1 MHIQPNSHPP
11 MTQKRNL
18 TTWNSMN
25 PMNDKNS
32 MERKLFANWL
42 KKSNQ
47 LKSMDFPKFLR
58 KTHGT
63 IPRERS
69 ETEKEKTK
77 ELTKEFGR
85 YMSKCIRSICVS
97 PANGPLNKPSIK
109 GYLTTNWIPRKKN
122 IGKMFFINLGNRL
135 VTFKSPK
142 KMLLEQRDF
151 FQIRKILKT
160 ETGRETHIYN
170 FLKKMCKS
178 VISNEMENSLLF
190 KTYLCRFK
198 NNQSFLGKFEGSDS
212 FQNAAA
218 EPNDFNRAVIAE
230 TNNLNKPNKPNKPN
244 KFWPFLPQTKE
255 TLKNIKKTTGDI
267 QKTKTLDW
275 NHLGFYNR
283 KRSIFLV
290 SDSPNAWPNPLDR
303 ETRDKTTETET
314 ETGGIKSFKENGR
327 LWFNLLN
334 QTFNDKKT
342 QIAQAVEMPR
352 HRHLQRQKQTEKENN
367 LPQFLEEWK
376 RNGMELY
383 QIRSK
388 SLINFKTSSLEKTS
402 ISDHSVWNE
411 ANNHKQNG
419 KEMKA
424 ILPSFPSLEN
434 FLNRTLIDKNPKF
447 GKEQTN
453 WNKGLILTNWNR
465 KEETKKKTHSFKDS
479 LPTEKTGANTETNY
493 DIGGGKILIY
503 LNRFLNNKNGLL
515 QFSLFPNHIYSSFY
529 YMKNYWSYL
538 YNHFSYENP
547 TVSKEELLIRK
558 KFLQILS
565 SASLN
570 KGLNLETISDKIG
583 LNNVPK
589 SKQYLFKEWLKNL
602 IKDKTLSIGTS
613 SNWND
618 LLLHIPKER
627 KGSKI
632 LTTNQHVE
640 LLRSRYYFCCL
651 KMTQNQDVLDSN
663 WNNQRNQKKSSG
675 LTRRMLNL
683 SLWKIEQNNM
693 KEITRDRPRML
704 NFLFTDTS
712 LNNWG
717 STNPS
722 RSFLIHT
729 NREKLLLF
737 RTDIMVYDSLNILDL
752 SF

>member
-1 MHIQPNSHPP
+1 MHIQPNSHSS

-58 KTHGT
+58 KIHGT

-77 ELTKEFGR
+77 ELTKEFGK
-85 YMSKCIRSICVS
+85 YMSKCIKSICVS

-122 IGKMFFINLGNRL
+122 IGKMFFINLGDRL

-178 VISNEMENSLLF
+178 LISNEMENTLLF

-198 NNQSFLGKFEGSDS
+198 NNQSLLGESNVGSFD
-212 FQNAAA
+212 FQKTMAD
-218 EPNDFNRAVIAE
+218 PNDLNRVVISKI
-230 TNNLNKPNKPNKPN
+230 NNSVKSVKSV
-244 KFWPFLPQTKE
+244 KFWPFLLQTQE
-255 TLKNIKKTTGDI
+255 TFLKTTGVI
-267 QKTKTLDW
+267 QKNKTLGW
-275 NHLGFYNR
+275 NHLGLYNR

-290 SDSPNAWPNPLDR
+290 SDSTNSNQIDR
-303 ETRDKTTETET
+303 IDKTIEAEI
-314 ETGGIKSFKENGR
+314 ENRGIKSFKENGK

-334 QTFNDKKT
+334 QTFNEKNK
-342 QIAQAVEMPR
+342 AQVAEMPR
-352 HRHLQRQKQTEKENN
+352 QRQRQTEKENN

-376 RNGMELY
+376 KNGMELS
-383 QIRSK
+383 QIRMK
-388 SLINFKTSSLEKTS
+388 SLINLNILSREKTS
-402 ISDHSVWNE
+402 VSDYSDYTDYTDYTDYSDYSDSVWNKVK
-411 ANNHKQNG
+411 NHNQNG
-419 KEMKA
+419 KET
-424 ILPSFPSLEN
+424 LEN
-434 FLNRTLIDKNPKF
+434 FLNRTLIDKNSKF
-447 GKEQTN
+447 GKEQKN

-465 KEETKKKTHSFKDS
+465 NEIKKKTHSFKDS
-479 LPTEKTGANTETNY
+479 LPAEKTMANIETNY
-493 DIGGGKILIY
+493 DIGGGKILLY

-529 YMKNYWSYL
+529 FLKNYWSYL
-538 YNHFSYENP
+538 YNHFSHENP
-547 TVSKEELLIRK
+547 IVSKEDLLIRK
-558 KFLQILS
+558 RFLQILS

-570 KGLNLETISDKIG
+570 KGFNLETISDKIG
-583 LNNVPK
+583 LGNVPK
-589 SKQYLFKEWLKNL
+589 SKQNLFKEWLRNL
-602 IKDKTLSIGTS
+602 IKDKNLSIGTS

-618 LLLHIPKER
+618 LLLNIPKER

-640 LLRSRYYFCCL
+640 LLRSRYFFCL
-651 KMTQNQDVLDSN
+651 KMTRNQDVLDSN
-663 WNNQRNQKKSSG
+663 WNNQKKDNNLKKSSG

-693 KEITRDRPRML
+693 TEITSDRPRML

-712 LNNWG
+712 RNNWG

-722 RSFLIHT
+722 RSFLIHS